1 MLGTYGLFPLNSKA
15 MRILVLSDVHGN
27 KHGLQAAL
35 DAAGRVDRIV
45 CLGDVVGYGA
55 FPNQCCE
62 ILREAGAICLS
73 GNHDAAALGL
83 ISIEWFN
90 TVATE
95 AILWTRKQLSEEN
108 RAWLASLPSQMSF
121 TDERFQAV
129 HASLRSPWEEYI
141 VSEQVALLSF
151 ERMEQP
157 LCFYGHTHV
166 ADLYWTREDDLKSR
180 PQPEIEHA
188 SFRVGGGVEM
198 EDGELYLLNPGS
210 CGQPRDGN
218 PDARFA
224 LFETEDRIVDV
235 FCVQYDTRAARDAI
249 FEAGLPHMLGERLL
263 VGQ

>member
-1 MLGTYGLFPLNSKA
+1 
-15 MRILVLSDVHGN
+15 MRILLLSDVHGN

-35 DAAGRVDRIV
+35 EAAGRVDRIV

-55 FPNQCCE
+55 FPNECCQM
-62 ILREAGAICLS
+62 LRDLDAVCLS
-73 GNHDAAALGL
+73 GNHDAAALNL

-90 TVATE
+90 DVATQ
-95 AILWTRKQLSEEN
+95 AILWTREQLTEEN
-108 RAWLASLPSQMSF
+108 RAWLQSLPGQRVF
-121 TDERFQAV
+121 PEERFQTV

-141 VSEQVALLSF
+141 TNEQVALLSF

-166 ADLYWTREDDLKSR
+166 ADLYWTREEDVKKS
-180 PQPEIEHA
+180 PSPPIERA
-188 SFRVGGGVEM
+188 AFPGGGGVEM
-198 EDGELYLLNPGS
+198 EEGELYLLNPGS

-235 FCVQYDTRAARDAI
+235 FCVEYNVAEARQAI
-249 FEAGLPHMLGERLL
+249 IEAGLPPLLGDRLRY
-263 VGQ
+263 GQ

>member
-1 MLGTYGLFPLNSKA
+1 
-15 MRILVLSDVHGN
+15 MRILLLSDIHGN

-55 FPNQCCE
+55 FPNECCE
-62 ILREAGAICLS
+62 ILRDAGALCLS
-73 GNHDAAALGL
+73 GNHDAAALEL

-90 TVATE
+90 NVATA
-95 AILWTRKQLSEEN
+95 AILWTRKQLTPEN
-108 RAWLASLPSQMSF
+108 REWLASLPAERSF
-121 TDERFQAV
+121 PEERFQAV

-141 VSEQVALLSF
+141 LNEQIAQMSF

-166 ADLYWTREDDLKSR
+166 ADLYWVKEEDLKKTPR
-180 PQPEIEHA
+180 PVIEHA
-188 SFRVGGGVEM
+188 MFPGGGGLEM
-198 EDGELYLLNPGS
+198 EEGELYLLNPGS

-224 LFETEDRIVDV
+224 LFETEERIVDV
-235 FCVQYDTRAARDAI
+235 FCVEYDVKGARAAI
-249 FEAGLPHMLGERLL
+249 IEAGLPAMLGDRLL
-263 VGQ
+263 SGQ

>member
-1 MLGTYGLFPLNSKA
+1 
-15 MRILVLSDVHGN
+15 MRILLLSDVHGN

-55 FPNQCCE
+55 FPNECCE
-62 ILREAGAICLS
+62 ILRDANAVCLS

-90 TVATE
+90 DVATD
-95 AILWTRKQLSEEN
+95 AILWTRKQLTSQN
-108 RAWLASLPSQMSF
+108 RDWLASLPAQLLF
-121 TDERFQAV
+121 PDEGFQAV

-141 VSEQVALLSF
+141 LNEEIALHSF

-166 ADLYWTREDDLKSR
+166 ADLYWTQQADVQKS
-180 PQPEIEHA
+180 PQPPIEHEQ
-188 SFRVGGGVEM
+188 FPKGGGLEM

-224 LFETEDRIVDV
+224 LFETDERIIDV
-235 FCVQYDTRAARDAI
+235 FCVEYDAKAARRAI
-249 FEAGLPHMLGERLL
+249 IEAGLPPLLGDRLL

>member
-1 MLGTYGLFPLNSKA
+1 
-15 MRILVLSDVHGN
+15 MRVLLLSDVHGN

-35 DAAGRVDRIV
+35 EAAGRVDRIV

-55 FPNQCCE
+55 FPNECCE
-62 ILREAGAICLS
+62 ILRDVNATCLS
-73 GNHDAAALGL
+73 GNHDAAALNL

-90 TVATE
+90 DVATQ
-95 AILWTRKQLSEEN
+95 AILWTRGQLTEEN
-108 RAWLASLPSQMSF
+108 HAWLQSLPAQQSF
-121 TDERFQAV
+121 PEERFQAV

-141 VSEQVALLSF
+141 INEQVALLSF

-166 ADLYWTREDDLKSR
+166 ADLYWTREEDVKKS
-180 PQPEIEHA
+180 PAPTIERA
-188 SFRVGGGVEM
+188 AFPGGGGVEM
-198 EDGELYLLNPGS
+198 EEGELYLLNPGS

-235 FCVQYDTRAARDAI
+235 FCVEYNVEAAREAI
-249 FEAGLPHMLGERLL
+249 IEAGLPPLLGDRLRY
-263 VGQ
+263 GQ

>member
-1 MLGTYGLFPLNSKA
+1 

-55 FPNQCCE
+55 CPNECCE
-62 ILREAGAICLS
+62 ILRDANAVCLS
-73 GNHDAAALGL
+73 GNHDAAALDL

-90 TVATE
+90 DVATE
-95 AILWTRKQLSEEN
+95 AILWTRGQLTPQN
-108 RAWLASLPSQMSF
+108 RDWLASLPAQMSF
-121 TDERFQAV
+121 PGEGFQAV

-141 VSEQVALLSF
+141 VNPDIALLSF

-166 ADLYWTREDDLKSR
+166 ADLYWTSEDELRFK
-180 PQPEIEHA
+180 PQPLIEHEN
-188 SFRVGGGVEM
+188 FRGGGGVEM
-198 EDGELYLLNPGS
+198 EDGERYLLNPGS
-210 CGQPRDGN
+210 CGQPRDRN

-224 LFETEDRIVDV
+224 LFETDERIVDV
-235 FCVQYDTRAARDAI
+235 FCVEYDTRAARDAI
-249 FEAGLPHMLGERLL
+249 FKAGLPRVLGERLL

>member
-1 MLGTYGLFPLNSKA
+1 
-15 MRILVLSDVHGN
+15 MRILILSDVHGN

-55 FPNQCCE
+55 FPNECCE
-62 ILREAGAICLS
+62 ILRAANAVCLS
-73 GNHDAAALGL
+73 GNHDAAALNL

-90 TVATE
+90 EVATA
-95 AILWTRKQLSEEN
+95 AILWTRQQLKPEN
-108 RAWLASLPSQMSF
+108 RDWLASLPSKMSF
-121 TDERFQAV
+121 PEERFQAV

-141 VSEQVALLSF
+141 LNEDIAQMSF

-166 ADLYWTREDDLKSR
+166 ADLYWTRADDVKKSPR
-180 PQPEIEHA
+180 PTIEHA
-188 SFRVGGGVEM
+188 AFPGGGGLDM

-218 PDARFA
+218 RDARFA
-224 LFETEDRIVDV
+224 LFETEDRVVDI
-235 FCVQYDTRAARDAI
+235 FCVQYDVKSAREAI
-249 FEAGLPHMLGERLL
+249 IKAGLPQLLGDRLL
-263 VGQ
+263 IGQ

>member
-1 MLGTYGLFPLNSKA
+1 
-15 MRILVLSDVHGN
+15 MRILLLSDIHGN

-55 FPNQCCE
+55 FPNECCE
-62 ILREAGAICLS
+62 ILRGLDAVCLS
-73 GNHDAAALGL
+73 GNHDAAALNL

-90 TVATE
+90 DVATE
-95 AILWTRKQLSEEN
+95 AILWTRKQLSPEN
-108 RAWLASLPSQMSF
+108 HAWLSSLPGERAF
-121 TDERFQAV
+121 PEERFQAV

-141 VSEQVALLSF
+141 LNKKIALQSF

-166 ADLYWTREDDLKSR
+166 ADLYWTRQEDVQKT
-180 PQPEIEHA
+180 PQPPIEYA
-188 SFRVGGGVEM
+188 AFPTGGGVEM
-198 EDGELYLLNPGS
+198 EEGELYLLNPGS

-235 FCVQYDTRAARDAI
+235 FCVEYDTHAARRAI
-249 FEAGLPHMLGERLL
+249 IEAGLPRLL
-263 VGQ
+263 GDRLLTGQ

>member
-1 MLGTYGLFPLNSKA
+1 
-15 MRILVLSDVHGN
+15 MRILLLSDIHGN

-35 DAAGRVDRIV
+35 DAAGRVDRVV

-55 FPNQCCE
+55 FPNECCQ
-62 ILREAGAICLS
+62 ILRDLGAICLS
-73 GNHDAAALGL
+73 GNHDAAALEL

-90 TVATE
+90 DVATE
-95 AILWTRKQLSEEN
+95 AILWTRQQLTPEN
-108 RAWLASLPSQMSF
+108 RDWLASLPSQQTF
-121 TDERFQAV
+121 PDEGFQAV

-141 VSEQVALLSF
+141 LNEQIAQMSF

-166 ADLYWTREDDLKSR
+166 ADLYWTRQEDVR
-180 PQPEIEHA
+180 NNPEPPIEYTA
-188 SFRVGGGVEM
+188 FPTGGGLEM

-224 LFETEDRIVDV
+224 LFETDDRIVDI
-235 FCVQYDTRAARDAI
+235 FCVQYDVGAARTAI
-249 FEAGLPHMLGERLL
+249 IEAGLPRVLGDRLR

>member
-1 MLGTYGLFPLNSKA
+1 

-27 KHGLQAAL
+27 RHGLQAAL

-62 ILREAGAICLS
+62 ILRDANALCLS
-73 GNHDAAALGL
+73 GNHDAAALDL

-90 TVATE
+90 DVATE
-95 AILWTRKQLSEEN
+95 AILWTRKQLSEDN
-108 RAWLASLPSQMSF
+108 RAWLASLPGQRVF
-121 TDERFQAV
+121 PEEGFQAV

-141 VSEQVALLSF
+141 VNEDIALLSF

-166 ADLYWTREDDLKSR
+166 ADLYWVSEDDLRRNPK
-180 PQPEIEHA
+180 PAIEYA
-188 SFRVGGGVEM
+188 PFQMGGGVEM
-198 EDGELYLLNPGS
+198 EEGERYLLNPGS
-210 CGQPRDGN
+210 CGQPRDRN

-224 LFETEDRIVDV
+224 LFETGDRVVDV
-235 FCVQYDTRAARDAI
+235 FGVEYDKRAARDAI
-249 FEAGLPHMLGERLL
+249 IKAGLPRVLGERLL